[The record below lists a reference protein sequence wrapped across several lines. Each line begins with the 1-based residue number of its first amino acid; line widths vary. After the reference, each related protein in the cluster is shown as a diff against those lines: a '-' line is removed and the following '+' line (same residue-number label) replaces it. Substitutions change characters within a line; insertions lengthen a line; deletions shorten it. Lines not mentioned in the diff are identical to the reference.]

1 MSEVNTVCSTCHFF
15 QDNKCY
21 FNIPK
26 LISKEYKLQ
35 EVEGKYTI
43 NNYKCTYAFSKKQF
57 DKHKDDLPKDFE
69 NYVRLKNAIKY
80 YLILNLIDKQI
91 DQIFEIYDKYI
102 DSLFIK
108 PYEISI
114 ACKLKKEDIL
124 EFIDGMK
131 KRNKISWKSHNFVNQ
146 ETDTNENNVFNTI
159 TGTNLEADK
168 KGYMCYISKNFAELQ
183 DQVSYA
189 NFIATVKRPK
199 NMAGLRKSTKHLN
212 GLFIP
217 ISTFKEIK
225 SYCEKNNEYYI
236 DTLRNDTEVI
246 HPYYEQ

>member
-15 QDNKCY
+15 QDDECY
-21 FNIPK
+21 FNILA
-26 LISKEYKLQ
+26 LISKDYKL
-35 EVEGKYTI
+35 EKKKDKYVI
-43 NNYKCTYAFSKKQF
+43 DNYKCSYAFSKKQF
-57 DKHKDDLPKDFE
+57 EMHKDNLPDDFID
-69 NYVRLKNAIKY
+69 YVRAKNAVKY
-80 YLILNLIDKQI
+80 YLILNLIDKSI
-91 DQIFEIYDKYI
+91 DQMFEIYDKYI
-102 DSLFIK
+102 DTLSIK
-108 PYEISI
+108 PYEISM

-124 EFIDGMK
+124 KFIDGMK

-146 ETDTNENNVFNTI
+146 KTDTDENNVFHTI

-168 KGYMCYISKNFAELQ
+168 KGYMCYVSKNFTELQ
-183 DQVSYA
+183 EQVSYA
-189 NFIATVKRPK
+189 NFVATVSKSK
-199 NMAGLRKSTKHLN
+199 NVAGLRESTKDLN

-246 HPYYEQ
+246 HPYYE